1 MPAYLPAC
9 PSENSGQGKEACRVV
24 QRESP
29 SLSLST
35 FQPANADGCNG
46 RKKDLSVSQTT
57 RRKKRQE
64 KRGGGRERTMEEK
77 GRERDTLVDLAFLS
91 KNRSAYGH
99 GRKEYEE
106 RGKMEMEVCL

>member
-1 MPAYLPAC
+1 
-9 PSENSGQGKEACRVV
+9 
-24 QRESP
+24 
-29 SLSLST
+29 
-35 FQPANADGCNG
+35 
-46 RKKDLSVSQTT
+46 
-57 RRKKRQE
+57 
-64 KRGGGRERTMEEK
+64 MEEK